1 MSTTEVR
8 GDFDVKVQPQAP
20 SDPAQAAGVGRMSLD
35 KQFHGPLEGP
45 SRGEMLALMTEVQ
58 GSGVYVAIERFTGTL
73 EGRAGSFA
81 LHHTGIMERGAPIL
95 TVTVV
100 PDSGTGELAGI
111 SGRMRI
117 VIAGG
122 KHSYEFEYGLGAPG

>member
-1 MSTTEVR
+1 MNEVR
-8 GDFDVKVQPQAP
+8 GDFDVKVLPQEP
-20 SDPAQAAGVGRMSLD
+20 SELARGAGIGRMSLD
-35 KQFHGPLEGP
+35 KHFHGPLDGP
-45 SRGEMLALMTEVQ
+45 SRGEMLSLMTEVQ

-73 EGRAGSFA
+73 DGRAGSFA
-81 LHHTGIMERGAPIL
+81 LHHTGIMERGAPNL
-95 TVTVV
+95 SVTVV

-122 KHSYEFEYGLGAPG
+122 KHSYEFEYSL

>member
-8 GDFDVKVQPQAP
+8 GDFDVKVQPQAV
-20 SDPAQAAGVGRMSLD
+20 SELTEAAGVGRLSLD
-35 KQFHGPLEGP
+35 KHFHGPLEGP

-81 LHHTGIMERGAPIL
+81 LHHTGIMEKGTPTL
-95 TVTVV
+95 SVNVV

-117 VIAGG
+117 VIEGG
-122 KHSYEFEYGLGAPG
+122 KHSYEFEYNLDAG